1 MTLSELTGKVIR
13 SARRNRVPSPNEI
26 MRSRTFVVASEKMG
40 EDIEI
45 TAYHSGYIIYR
56 RGDDATVFPVHS
68 CGDYEEKD
76 VCGNINVIPYEEFAD
91 QPWQI
96 RAFLEGESRLV
107 HNENNYRM
115 YYDVLSI
122 DASHY
127 GENRYNVLDSDNGAS
142 DPLLLLLKE
151 EEREEENEICKLK
164 FALEKLTDRQRLVL
178 TRCVVERKM
187 QIEVAEEL
195 GTSRAN
201 ISDTLNKALKKLRKF
216 YNISDRKFS
225 TNHFS
230 RRRGHVSRK

>member
-1 MTLSELTGKVIR
+1 MREVKAAERKPGKD
-13 SARRNRVPSPNEI
+13 SP
-26 MRSRTFVVASEKMG
+26 
-40 EDIEI
+40 D
-45 TAYHSGYIIYR
+45 
-56 RGDDATVFPVHS
+56 
-68 CGDYEEKD
+68 
-76 VCGNINVIPYEEFAD
+76 EEFAD

-96 RAFLEGESRLV
+96 RAFLEGENRLV